1 MPELQSFGHEA
12 IAVELPAGDD
22 AAGWDEYAAAIELA
36 CEGRTEV
43 ILVAQSLAGFS
54 APIVAERRPVDLL
67 VLVNAMIPRPGET
80 GAAWWSDTKSRE
92 AELAYFA
99 SIGLAP
105 EAADDVKVMYFHD
118 VPADV
123 VDKAFQRGEPAQSST
138 PMDQPWPLEA
148 WPDVPT
154 RILAGR
160 DDRLFPLEFQRRVAR
175 ERLGLE
181 ADEIDGGHL
190 VALSRPRELAQ
201 RLESYGANRRAAER
215 HDAAPLAELAM
226 DRDLVVRARGGD
238 RDAFAPGR
246 RRDQLS
252 RCRRPND
259 HPRSRTGEGRR
270 PASACARLARPA
282 HRPIP
287 RPD

>member
-1 MPELQSFGHEA
+1 MRQAGTSTPPPSSSPSK
-12 IAVELPAGDD
+12 VEPS
-22 AAGWDEYAAAIELA
+22 
-36 CEGRTEV
+36 V

-123 VDKAFQRGEPAQSST
+123 VDEAFQRGEPAQSST

-175 ERLGLE
+175 DRLGLE
-181 ADEIDGGHL
+181 AGRDRR
-190 VALSRPRELAQ
+190 RPP
-201 RLESYGANRRAAER
+201 RRA
-215 HDAAPLAELAM
+215 
-226 DRDLVVRARGGD
+226 
-238 RDAFAPGR
+238 
-246 RRDQLS
+246 QS
-252 RCRRPND
+252 
-259 HPRSRTGEGRR
+259 
-270 PASACARLARPA
+270 PA
-282 HRPIP
+282 
-287 RPD
+287 